1 MSSSRNYFAGKQK
14 NHKEEYLLN
23 ETLLLDEETNPHT
36 ETEHN
41 KYFELSDYDMKV
53 TKDFEYI
60 FGDEKDNIHF
70 NKNYDE
76 EGLQGIYTSQSP
88 SDKVKDLIQSN
99 NNLKIP
105 FIIVNFIPLI
115 QIIFSSKIYLIQ
127 YLNSMKFLETI
138 QLNTLL

>member
-1 MSSSRNYFAGKQK
+1 MK
-14 NHKEEYLLN
+14 
-23 ETLLLDEETNPHT
+23 
-36 ETEHN
+36 TEHN

-105 FIIVNFIPLI
+105 FIIINFIP
-115 QIIFSSKIYLIQ
+115 LIQ